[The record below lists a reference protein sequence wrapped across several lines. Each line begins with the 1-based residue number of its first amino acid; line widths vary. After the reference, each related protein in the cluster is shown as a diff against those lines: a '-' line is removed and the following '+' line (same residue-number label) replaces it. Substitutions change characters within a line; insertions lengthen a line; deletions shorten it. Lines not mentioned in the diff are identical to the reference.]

1 MIRTLKFTA
10 CAAALL
16 ALAACGNN
24 EGGRRPRL
32 AEGSDGHLGRRFLD
46 RLPLR
51 HPRG

>member
-24 EGGRRPRL
+24 EGRRPRL